1 MPELASL
8 EISPELLAR
17 QNFRIPP
24 MVEPTF
30 EGSDAAFTAAAAAAH
45 LGGNG
50 DGGGGGGG
58 GPISAAY
65 AYGHRRAH
73 SLRSMSLGSIRS
85 AMDQYTSRQHENN
98 VMYNYDNSNQ
108 KQQSPTISHY
118 AHQQQHQQPTMM
130 YGVPPAYPGIPS
142 PSSLSSTPGTPS
154 MSPIRAQHQQH
165 QRHYS
170 ISSTSSRVDTRDML
184 GYRPEHQRPSDASFS
199 HLAGDIGF
207 FDRSSHH
214 HHHHQQHTD
223 TVEHHS
229 DNTKGTNIG
238 QLLNPV
244 HPLNSP
250 TTTTT
255 TTTTPSTA
263 TSSSSPHMFSQQQQQ
278 QQQLPGSH
286 LVTSASSSSTS
297 SSSASMAHPYEVN
310 NKDKDD
316 LVDYRHHSGLSTNNY
331 SVMHHTHHKLSQYCD
346 SPSIYHWSS

>member
-1 MPELASL
+1 M
-8 EISPELLAR
+8 I
-17 QNFRIPP
+17 
-24 MVEPTF
+24 
-30 EGSDAAFTAAAAAAH
+30 D
-45 LGGNG
+45 
-50 DGGGGGGG
+50 
-58 GPISAAY
+58 
-65 AYGHRRAH
+65 RRAH

-118 AHQQQHQQPTMM
+118 AHQQQQQPAMM

-229 DNTKGTNIG
+229 DNIKGTNIG

-255 TTTTPSTA
+255 TTTTTPSTA
-263 TSSSSPHMFSQQQQQ
+263 TSSSSPHMFSQQ

-331 SVMHHTHHKLSQYCD
+331 SVMHHTPPQALIHPAFTTGHHDELTSGHQDMAGPLMLK
-346 SPSIYHWSS
+346 